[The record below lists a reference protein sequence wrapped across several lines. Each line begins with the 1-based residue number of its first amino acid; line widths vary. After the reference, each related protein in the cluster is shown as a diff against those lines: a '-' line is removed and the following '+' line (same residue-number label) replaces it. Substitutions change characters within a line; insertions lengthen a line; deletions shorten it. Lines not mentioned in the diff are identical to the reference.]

1 MKTTKE
7 KIEVMQAFEEGKD
20 IEFKWLFKADEPFR
34 TWDLTDDPV
43 WNWCDFDY
51 RIKEE
56 SKSVLM
62 TQRRLC
68 ELLAKGY
75 GEFMV
80 EDETETEVYPTY
92 FYSKGNGDNPVAD
105 NVRIRPWGGDE
116 WIRPTVDVHEGFF
129 GTKGE
134 EDDEDE
140 KVYKVG
146 EWGQAGWV
154 FYDKGEYSDGWRY
167 MEAAPDDLRVVGGKP
182 TVDSTAPGY
191 GGAVKR
197 YIFGVHRASVGDSNQ
212 LVGTYTLVGYG
223 EVNTE
228 NLVKAMGDNAYTSKS
243 GSGTTPNYAARLCS
257 ILEYKHD
264 GVVYTD
270 WFLPSR
276 DELDLMYENLKKNGT
291 GQFADGYYYSS
302 SESDAYDAWGQSFN
316 SGYQDGY
323 YSCSGSH
330 VRPARCF

>member
-7 KIEVMQAFEEGKD
+7 KIEIMQAFLKGKR
-20 IEFKWLFKADEPFR
+20 IESYPYLKKEIGWCP
-34 TWDLTDDPV
+34 TSTPIWD
-43 WNWCDFDY
+43 WRENDY
-51 RIKEE
+51 R
-56 SKSVLM
+56 VVCDRMM
-62 TQRRLC
+62 TQRQLC

-105 NVRIRPWGGDE
+105 TVRIRPWGGDE
-116 WIRPTVDVHEGFF
+116 WIRPTVDVYEGFF

-154 FYDKGEYSDGWRY
+154 FYDKGFYSDGWRY
-167 MEAAPDDLRVVGGKP
+167 MEAAPADMVVVGGVP
-182 TVDSTAPGY
+182 TVDSADDGY
-191 GGAVKR
+191 DSAVNGC
-197 YIFGVHRASVGDSNQ
+197 IFGFHKMSADDSDQ

-223 EVNTE
+223 EANTQ
-228 NLVKAMGDNAYTSKS
+228 NLVKAMGESAYASSS
-243 GSGTTPNYAARLCS
+243 GRGTTPDYAARLCS
-257 ILEYKHD
+257 ILEYEHD
-264 GVVYTD
+264 GVVYDD

-276 DELDLMYENLKKNGT
+276 DELNLMYENLERNGI
-291 GQFADGYYYSS
+291 GRFDDYDYWSS
-302 SESDAYDAWGQSFN
+302 SETNASYAWLQGFY
-316 SGYQDGY
+316 SGDQGDG
-323 YSCSGSH
+323 SRSSGH
-330 VRPARCF
+330 CVRPARCF